1 MIARAPTDGRPT
13 VRPTEAG
20 RLLGCSRETVKNRIR
35 RGDFGDNAGQAPDGH
50 WWIYADQV
58 VTDEVHQLR
67 QENAALRQ
75 SLGELTTQKA
85 AAERLVQE
93 LVARQAAIEAQRREE
108 RNELATALAM
118 IGATRQAAEAYKR
131 AAESSRRSTD
141 GYRRV
146 SEDALESADQYKEA
160 ADQWMAVASLH
171 LDAMAQRNMPDT
183 PAELDDL
190 GR

>member
-1 MIARAPTDGRPT
+1 MIARAPVAGRPT

-35 RGDFGDNAGQAPDGH
+35 RGDFGDSAGQAPDGH

-58 VTDEVHQLR
+58 VTDEVQQLR

-75 SLGELTTQKA
+75 RLDELAAQKA
-85 AAERLVQE
+85 AAERRAQDLTDQ
-93 LVARQAAIEAQRREE
+93 QAALEAQRREE
-108 RNELATALAM
+108 RNDLATALAM
-118 IGATRQAAEAYKR
+118 IGATRQAAEAYKS
-131 AAESSRRSTD
+131 AAESSRRATD
-141 GYRRV
+141 GYKRV

-171 LDAMAQRNMPDT
+171 LDVMARRNMPDT
-183 PAELDDL
+183 PEELNDL